1 MAEFKTEPAEQDFT
15 AVISGA
21 VHGNVN
27 DGGSLLLR
35 NGALVYGD
43 VRGNKVTVEG
53 IVCGDVM
60 ADNELHVGPTGL
72 VTGRMSAPSL
82 DVCSV
87 GLHRQAYMS
96 KAEAVEPSLIRESKE
111 RVSLLQVQGEALDVQ
126 QSAVGVAL
134 EQEQACAE
142 GLGQSGCH
150 PDCSGDAVAEETVGV
165 PVSGSTPDAT
175 LRIVTY

>member
-96 KAEAVEPSLIRESKE
+96 KAEAVEPVRIQGSEEPAAPLQAKAEPLDSPKYSAAGPAGHVRVGGESPG
-111 RVSLLQVQGEALDVQ
+111 QGDGRSADLGDEEVEA
-126 QSAVGVAL
+126 
-134 EQEQACAE
+134 AE
-142 GLGQSGCH
+142 GKPAHAC
-150 PDCSGDAVAEETVGV
+150 
-165 PVSGSTPDAT
+165 VSDAT